1 MDLKELSITEL
12 LELLVER
19 TTEFI
24 ALVKANALPAYIK
37 EAILRLRA
45 IQNELDVRNQNNSA
59 NKWAALLWYQSLY
72 VQLVDSCLKPGYQTS
87 DSTEI
92 VQNQWEFKANLYIAQ
107 IANFYRTVGRIRR
120 LDLPVIFDALN
131 YVVIWKR
138 KYTLAYYGF
147 EPFSDRFVILMV

>member
-59 NKWAALLWYQSLY
+59 NK
-72 VQLVDSCLKPGYQTS
+72 
-87 DSTEI
+87 
-92 VQNQWEFKANLYIAQ
+92 
-107 IANFYRTVGRIRR
+107 
-120 LDLPVIFDALN
+120 
-131 YVVIWKR
+131 
-138 KYTLAYYGF
+138 
-147 EPFSDRFVILMV
+147 